1 MRHAAP
7 IDEPVE
13 RETMK
18 QKQTA
23 KHRPDTSQIRQDP
36 QQQGQ
41 HPSRRSQDKRESNLR
56 NDTNADDPS
65 VLGR

>member
-1 MRHAAP
+1 
-7 IDEPVE
+7 
-13 RETMK
+13 MK

-36 QQQGQ
+36 HQQGQ